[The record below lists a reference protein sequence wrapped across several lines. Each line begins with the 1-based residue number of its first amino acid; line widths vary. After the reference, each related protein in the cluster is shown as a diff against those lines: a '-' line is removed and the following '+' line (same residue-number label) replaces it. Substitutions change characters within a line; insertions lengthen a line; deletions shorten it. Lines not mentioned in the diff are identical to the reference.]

1 MRPLLGFLEST
12 KEDTQCVW
20 VDTRRHWTDR
30 RSQQLRV
37 LPVVCHDDPRLRSL
51 GEHFLSQL
59 TRSSTL
65 DGIELVVDPA
75 GQRRYIRSDLLVG
88 TIDRHIEI
96 GVLVDISED

>member
-1 MRPLLGFLEST
+1 
-12 KEDTQCVW
+12 
-20 VDTRRHWTDR
+20 
-30 RSQQLRV
+30 
-37 LPVVCHDDPRLRSL
+37 
-51 GEHFLSQL
+51 L

>member
-1 MRPLLGFLEST
+1 MRPRQGSLAST
-12 KEDTQCVW
+12 
-20 VDTRRHWTDR
+20 VDRLSWWHDSWKICTHR

-59 TRSSTL
+59 TRSPTL
-65 DGIELVVDPA
+65 DSIELIVDPA
-75 GQRRYIRSDLLVG
+75 GQRRYKRSDLLVG
-88 TIDRHIEI
+88 TIDCHIEV